1 MTNRTRNLWRS
12 AWTDSAG
19 YQLAELLVI
28 IGVISVLAAIGFP
41 LYLSY
46 ARAQET
52 DGAAR
57 TVVTALNEAR
67 QFAITRGIS
76 YTVETQTNPNNRMR
90 LTCVVAAGSPCTTAV
105 YVGPGTDGSGWRRL
119 ENASQIVLGPSI
131 TFTSLGA
138 PPVGTG
144 AVRFRVQNSTATGSL
159 DVCVSPSGRI
169 KVQAQTVACP

>member
-1 MTNRTRNLWRS
+1 
-12 AWTDSAG
+12 
-19 YQLAELLVI
+19 
-28 IGVISVLAAIGFP
+28 LAAIGFP

-105 YVGPGTDGSGWRRL
+105 YVGPGTDGSGWRTL
-119 ENASQIVLGPSI
+119 ENASQMILVVGLL
-131 TFTSLGA
+131 SLA
-138 PPVGTG
+138 TMFPVGYRQITDAGRMTMAVTG
-144 AVRFRVQNSTATGSL
+144 ARHILEDIGAVPFANIRFLDNFDTTSTATL
-159 DVCVSPSGRI
+159 PAADPQ
-169 KVQAQTVACP
+169 QAIARRWRYMLAGT

>member
-1 MTNRTRNLWRS
+1 MTNSTRNLWRS

-28 IGVISVLAAIGFP
+28 VGVISVLAAIGFP

-57 TVVTALNEAR
+57 TVVTALNQAR
-67 QFAITRGIS
+67 QFAITRGVS
-76 YTVETQTNPNNRMR
+76 YTVETQINPNNRMR

-105 YVGPGTDGSGWRRL
+105 YTGPGTDGSGWRRL

-138 PPVGTG
+138 VSTG
-144 AVRFRVQNSTATGSL
+144 VARFRVQNSTATGSL
-159 DVCVSPSGRI
+159 DVCVRPSGRI
-169 KVQAQTVACP
+169 KVQAQTVGCP